1 MKMNLKHMIA
11 VAAVAAAAPLAAAQA
26 DSVTSSYRSLD
37 QIEPKPFASTS
48 YDEIERDTS
57 EAGYPTPVPV
67 SDRAV
72 ADTSGVERDT
82 SDEGYPF
89 PRNR

>member
-1 MKMNLKHMIA
+1 MKMNLKHMMAI
-11 VAAVAAAAPLAAAQA
+11 VAFATAAPLAAAQA

-37 QIEPKPFASTS
+37 QIEPMPFAQSS

-57 EAGYPTPVPV
+57 EAGFPTPVPA
-67 SDRAV
+67 SDRPA